1 MARKDI
7 KAFDFTSEQSR
18 TAAAEN
24 GRKGGIASGQAR
36 RQKKTLS
43 ELAKMIAENPAPAA
57 AKKKLAKMGIS
68 DEDANNNACIAA
80 AVYDKAIK
88 GNMQAVDKWEELT
101 AASKNDDEKYYLPGR
116 VLGKAFVDINRQ
128 IKPNIEYVFEGGRG
142 GLKSSFVAFKIVE
155 LIKNNPQ
162 MHACITR
169 QVAGTLKDSVYANMK
184 WAINELGL
192 MEEFECKVSPLEIK
206 YIKTGQTIY
215 FRGLDDETKLK
226 SIKPEFGYIGI
237 LWKEEKDQM
246 KGDAQERSV
255 NQSVLRGGDESY
267 DFSSYNPPKS
277 KSNWVNRIKLI
288 PNPKRVIHHSSYLEA
303 PAEWLGQ
310 KFIDDA
316 AHLKE
321 INPEAY
327 EHEYLGVP
335 NGDGGNVFEYLEIRD
350 ITDEEI
356 SHMDR
361 IFAGV
366 DYGWYPDQFCYL
378 RTYYDSAREKIYLID
393 ELYVN
398 KWSNSKTADWIKKK
412 GYDDYTMICDS
423 AEPKSVND
431 FRDAGLPARGAIKGP
446 GSIEYGFKF
455 LQTKTLVIDPK
466 RTPNAYKEITEYEY
480 DRDKEGNPYAELSA
494 QDKANKGKQYEKEQR
509 QRTYERRIR
518 KTKREVFGLQTGV
531 DNAPNEKAKFALQ
544 QDLDRKSYLLQKQNA
559 AYKDYCKQNDLR
571 ELQDRLMIAKWNRQ
585 NAAKARGAAKRYKTA
600 KGID

>member
-1 MARKDI
+1 MANEKNLI
-7 KAFDFTSEQSR
+7 PNSER
-18 TAAAEN
+18 TPSEL
-24 GRKGGIASGQAR
+24 REITKKGGIKSGEVR

-43 ELAKMIAENPAPAA
+43 ELAKMIAENPAPTT
-57 AKKKLAKMGIS
+57 AKKKLTKMGIS
-68 DEDANNNACIAA
+68 DEDANNNACIVA

-88 GNMQAVDKWEELT
+88 GNMQAVDKWEQLVAVSKSDENKYELP
-101 AASKNDDEKYYLPGR
+101 AR

-255 NQSVLRGGDESY
+255 NQSVLRGGDKSY

-277 KSNWVNRIKLI
+277 KSNWVNRIKLV

-327 EHEYLGVP
+327 EHEYLGIP

-366 DYGWYPDQFCYL
+366 DYGWYPDAFCYL

-455 LQTKTLVIDPK
+455 LQTKTIVIDPK

-480 DRDKEGNPYAELSA
+480 DRDKEGNVISGYPDGDDHAISALRYAYEPLFNRRGYSA
-494 QDKANKGKQYEKEQR
+494 
-509 QRTYERRIR
+509 
-518 KTKREVFGLQTGV
+518 
-531 DNAPNEKAKFALQ
+531 
-544 QDLDRKSYLLQKQNA
+544 
-559 AYKDYCKQNDLR
+559 
-571 ELQDRLMIAKWNRQ
+571 
-585 NAAKARGAAKRYKTA
+585 
-600 KGID
+600 

>member
-1 MARKDI
+1 MQSK
-7 KAFDFTSEQSR
+7 SEVR
-18 TAAAEN
+18 EN

-36 RQKKTLS
+36 RRKKTLS
-43 ELAKMIAENPAPAA
+43 ELAKMIADNPAPDSTRT
-57 AKKKLAKMGIS
+57 KLAKMGIS
-68 DEDANNNACIAA
+68 DEDANNNAVVAA
-80 AVYDKAIK
+80 SIYAKAIK
-88 GNMQAVDKWEELT
+88 GNMQAVDKWEQLVSVSKSDESKYELP
-101 AASKNDDEKYYLPGR
+101 AR
-116 VLGKAFVDINRQ
+116 VLGKAYVDINRQ

-277 KSNWVNRIKLI
+277 KSNWVNRIKLV

-366 DYGWYPDQFCYL
+366 DYGWYPDAFCYL

-455 LQTKTLVIDPK
+455 LQTKTIVIDPK

-480 DRDKEGNPYAELSA
+480 DRDKEGNVISGYPDGNDHAISALRYAYEPLFNRRGYSA
-494 QDKANKGKQYEKEQR
+494 
-509 QRTYERRIR
+509 
-518 KTKREVFGLQTGV
+518 
-531 DNAPNEKAKFALQ
+531 
-544 QDLDRKSYLLQKQNA
+544 
-559 AYKDYCKQNDLR
+559 
-571 ELQDRLMIAKWNRQ
+571 
-585 NAAKARGAAKRYKTA
+585 
-600 KGID
+600 

>member
-1 MARKDI
+1 MANEKNLRPGSMQSK
-7 KAFDFTSEQSR
+7 SEAR
-18 TAAAEN
+18 AN
-24 GRKGGIASGQAR
+24 GKKGGIASGQAR
-36 RQKKTLS
+36 RRKKTLS
-43 ELAKMIAENPAPAA
+43 ELAKMIADNPAPDNTRA
-57 AKKKLAKMGIS
+57 KLAKMGIS
-68 DEDANNNACIAA
+68 DEDANNNAVVVASIYA
-80 AVYDKAIK
+80 KAIK
-88 GNMQAVDKWEELT
+88 GNMQAVDKWEQLVAVSKSDESEYELP
-101 AASKNDDEKYYLPGR
+101 AR

-356 SHMDR
+356 SRMDR

-366 DYGWYPDQFCYL
+366 DYGWYPDAFCYL

-480 DRDKEGNPYAELSA
+480 DRDKEGNVISGYPDGNDHAISALRYAYEPLFNRRGYSA
-494 QDKANKGKQYEKEQR
+494 
-509 QRTYERRIR
+509 
-518 KTKREVFGLQTGV
+518 
-531 DNAPNEKAKFALQ
+531 
-544 QDLDRKSYLLQKQNA
+544 
-559 AYKDYCKQNDLR
+559 
-571 ELQDRLMIAKWNRQ
+571 
-585 NAAKARGAAKRYKTA
+585 
-600 KGID
+600 

>member
-1 MARKDI
+1 MANEKNLRPGSMQSK
-7 KAFDFTSEQSR
+7 SEVR
-18 TAAAEN
+18 EN

-36 RQKKTLS
+36 RRKKTLS
-43 ELAKMIAENPAPAA
+43 ELAKMIADNPAPDSTRT
-57 AKKKLAKMGIS
+57 KLAKMGIS
-68 DEDANNNACIAA
+68 DEDANNNAVVAA
-80 AVYDKAIK
+80 SIYAKAIK
-88 GNMQAVDKWEELT
+88 GNMQAVDKWEQLVSVSKSDESKYELP
-101 AASKNDDEKYYLPGR
+101 AR
-116 VLGKAFVDINRQ
+116 VLGKAYVDINRQ

-192 MEEFECKVSPLEIK
+192 MEEFEYKVSPLEIK

-277 KSNWVNRIKLI
+277 KSNWVNRIKLV

-366 DYGWYPDQFCYL
+366 DYGWYPDAFCYL

-455 LQTKTLVIDPK
+455 LQTKTIVIDPK

-480 DRDKEGNPYAELSA
+480 DRDKEGNVISGYPDGNDHAISALRYAYEPLFNRRGYSA
-494 QDKANKGKQYEKEQR
+494 
-509 QRTYERRIR
+509 
-518 KTKREVFGLQTGV
+518 
-531 DNAPNEKAKFALQ
+531 
-544 QDLDRKSYLLQKQNA
+544 
-559 AYKDYCKQNDLR
+559 
-571 ELQDRLMIAKWNRQ
+571 
-585 NAAKARGAAKRYKTA
+585 
-600 KGID
+600 

>member
-1 MARKDI
+1 MANEENLKP
-7 KAFDFTSEQSR
+7 FTSNQSR
-18 TAAAEN
+18 EEAVRN
-24 GRKGGIASGQAR
+24 GQKGGIASGYSR
-36 RQKKTLS
+36 RQKKALS
-43 ELAKMIAENPAPAA
+43 DYVKIIAESPASST
-57 AKKKLAKMGIS
+57 AKKKLAKMGIA
-68 DEDANNNACIAA
+68 DEDANNMAVVATSLYKKAA
-80 AVYDKAIK
+80 DGNIQAIE
-88 GNMQAVDKWEELT
+88 KWEQLT
-101 AASKNDDEKYYLPGR
+101 AASKDDDEKYELPAR

-128 IKPNIEYVFEGGRG
+128 IKSNIEYVFEGGRG

-356 SHMDR
+356 SRMDR

-412 GYDDYTMICDS
+412 GYDDYAMICDS

-455 LQTKTLVIDPK
+455 LQTKTIVIDPK

-480 DRDKEGNPYAELSA
+480 DRDKEGNVISGYPDGNDHAISALRYAYEPLFNRRGYSA
-494 QDKANKGKQYEKEQR
+494 
-509 QRTYERRIR
+509 
-518 KTKREVFGLQTGV
+518 
-531 DNAPNEKAKFALQ
+531 
-544 QDLDRKSYLLQKQNA
+544 
-559 AYKDYCKQNDLR
+559 
-571 ELQDRLMIAKWNRQ
+571 
-585 NAAKARGAAKRYKTA
+585 
-600 KGID
+600 

>member
-1 MARKDI
+1 
-7 KAFDFTSEQSR
+7 
-18 TAAAEN
+18 
-24 GRKGGIASGQAR
+24 
-36 RQKKTLS
+36 
-43 ELAKMIAENPAPAA
+43 
-57 AKKKLAKMGIS
+57 
-68 DEDANNNACIAA
+68 
-80 AVYDKAIK
+80 
-88 GNMQAVDKWEELT
+88 
-101 AASKNDDEKYYLPGR
+101 
-116 VLGKAFVDINRQ
+116 
-128 IKPNIEYVFEGGRG
+128 
-142 GLKSSFVAFKIVE
+142 
-155 LIKNNPQ
+155 

-192 MEEFECKVSPLEIK
+192 TEEFECKVSPLEIK

-277 KSNWVNRIKLI
+277 KSNWVNRIKLT

-356 SHMDR
+356 SHMDK
-361 IFAGV
+361 IFQGC
-366 DYGWYPDQFCYL
+366 DWGFFPDPYAFIRL
-378 RTYYDSAREKIYLID
+378 YYNHNTEKIYLID
-393 ELYVN
+393 EICEN
-398 KWSNSKTADWIKKK
+398 KWSNRKSADEILKRK
-412 GYDDYTMICDS
+412 YDDYTITCDS
-423 AEPKSVND
+423 AEPKSIND
-431 FRDAGLPARGAIKGP
+431 YRDFGLPARGAIKGP
-446 GSIEYGFKF
+446 GSVEYSMKW
-455 LQTKTLVIDPK
+455 LQTRTIVIDPK
-466 RTPNAYKEITEYEY
+466 RTPNAYKEFSEYEY
-480 DRDKEGNPYAELSA
+480 ERDKDGNVISGYPDENNHLIDACRYATESLW
-494 QDKANKGKQYEKEQR
+494 
-509 QRTYERRIR
+509 RRR
-518 KTKREVFGLQTGV
+518 GN
-531 DNAPNEKAKFALQ
+531 NA
-544 QDLDRKSYLLQKQNA
+544 
-559 AYKDYCKQNDLR
+559 
-571 ELQDRLMIAKWNRQ
+571 
-585 NAAKARGAAKRYKTA
+585 
-600 KGID
+600 

>member
-1 MARKDI
+1 MANEKNLI
-7 KAFDFTSEQSR
+7 PNSERSPSELR
-18 TAAAEN
+18 EIA
-24 GRKGGIASGQAR
+24 RRGGIKSGQAR
-36 RQKKTLS
+36 RRKKTLS
-43 ELAKMIAENPAPAA
+43 ELAKMIAENPAPTT
-57 AKKKLAKMGIS
+57 AKKKLTKMGIS
-68 DEDANNNACIAA
+68 DEDANNNACIVA

-88 GNMQAVDKWEELT
+88 GNMKAVDKWEQLVAVSKSDESKYELP
-101 AASKNDDEKYYLPGR
+101 AR

-142 GLKSSFVAFKIVE
+142 GLKSSYVAFKIVE

-277 KSNWVNRIKLI
+277 KSNWVNRIKLM

-366 DYGWYPDQFCYL
+366 DYGWYPDAFCYL

-455 LQTKTLVIDPK
+455 LQTKTIVIDPK

-480 DRDKEGNPYAELSA
+480 DRDKEGNVISGYPDGDDHAISALRYAYEPLFNRRGYSA
-494 QDKANKGKQYEKEQR
+494 
-509 QRTYERRIR
+509 
-518 KTKREVFGLQTGV
+518 
-531 DNAPNEKAKFALQ
+531 
-544 QDLDRKSYLLQKQNA
+544 
-559 AYKDYCKQNDLR
+559 
-571 ELQDRLMIAKWNRQ
+571 
-585 NAAKARGAAKRYKTA
+585 
-600 KGID
+600 

>member
-1 MARKDI
+1 MANEKNLI
-7 KAFDFTSEQSR
+7 PNSER
-18 TAAAEN
+18 TPSEL
-24 GRKGGIASGQAR
+24 REITKKGGIKSGEVR

-43 ELAKMIAENPAPAA
+43 ELAKMIAENPAPTA
-57 AKKKLAKMGIS
+57 AKKKLTKMGIS
-68 DEDANNNACIAA
+68 DEDADNNACIVA

-88 GNMQAVDKWEELT
+88 GNMQAVDKWEQLVAVSKSDESKYELP
-101 AASKNDDEKYYLPGR
+101 AR

-246 KGDAQERSV
+246 KGDAQERSI

-356 SHMDR
+356 SRMDR

-366 DYGWYPDQFCYL
+366 DYGWYPDAFCYL
-378 RTYYDSAREKIYLID
+378 RTYYDSARERIYLID

-480 DRDKEGNPYAELSA
+480 DRDKEGNVISGYPDGNDHAISALRYAYEPLFNRRGYSA
-494 QDKANKGKQYEKEQR
+494 
-509 QRTYERRIR
+509 
-518 KTKREVFGLQTGV
+518 
-531 DNAPNEKAKFALQ
+531 
-544 QDLDRKSYLLQKQNA
+544 
-559 AYKDYCKQNDLR
+559 
-571 ELQDRLMIAKWNRQ
+571 
-585 NAAKARGAAKRYKTA
+585 
-600 KGID
+600 

>member
-1 MARKDI
+1 MANEKNLI
-7 KAFDFTSEQSR
+7 PNSER
-18 TAAAEN
+18 TPSELREMT
-24 GRKGGIASGQAR
+24 RKGGIASGQAR

-43 ELAKMIAENPAPAA
+43 ELAKMIAENSAPTA
-57 AKKKLAKMGIS
+57 AKKKLTKMGIS
-68 DEDANNNACIAA
+68 DEDANNNACIVA

-88 GNMQAVDKWEELT
+88 GNMQAVDKWEQLVAVSKSDESKYELP
-101 AASKNDDEKYYLPGR
+101 AR

-277 KSNWVNRIKLI
+277 KSNWVNRIKLM

-356 SHMDR
+356 SRMDR

-366 DYGWYPDQFCYL
+366 DFGWYPDAFCYL

-455 LQTKTLVIDPK
+455 LQTKTIVIDPK

-480 DRDKEGNPYAELSA
+480 DRDKEGNVISGYPDGNDHAISALRYAYEPLFNRRGNSA
-494 QDKANKGKQYEKEQR
+494 
-509 QRTYERRIR
+509 
-518 KTKREVFGLQTGV
+518 
-531 DNAPNEKAKFALQ
+531 
-544 QDLDRKSYLLQKQNA
+544 
-559 AYKDYCKQNDLR
+559 
-571 ELQDRLMIAKWNRQ
+571 
-585 NAAKARGAAKRYKTA
+585 
-600 KGID
+600 

>member
-1 MARKDI
+1 MANEENLKPFKPGRS
-7 KAFDFTSEQSR
+7 SEE
-18 TAAAEN
+18 AVKN
-24 GRKGGIASGQAR
+24 GQKGGIASGQSR

-43 ELAKMIAENPAPAA
+43 ELAKMIAENPAPTA
-57 AKKKLAKMGIS
+57 AKKKLTKMGIS
-68 DEDANNNACIAA
+68 DEDANNNACIVA

-88 GNMQAVDKWEELT
+88 GNMQAVDKWEQLVAVSKSDESKYELP
-101 AASKNDDEKYYLPGR
+101 AR

-277 KSNWVNRIKLI
+277 KSNWVNRIKLM

-356 SHMDR
+356 SRMDR

-366 DYGWYPDQFCYL
+366 DFGWYPDQFCYL

-480 DRDKEGNPYAELSA
+480 DRDKEGNVISGYPDGNDHAISALRYAYEPLFNRRGYSA
-494 QDKANKGKQYEKEQR
+494 
-509 QRTYERRIR
+509 
-518 KTKREVFGLQTGV
+518 
-531 DNAPNEKAKFALQ
+531 
-544 QDLDRKSYLLQKQNA
+544 
-559 AYKDYCKQNDLR
+559 
-571 ELQDRLMIAKWNRQ
+571 
-585 NAAKARGAAKRYKTA
+585 
-600 KGID
+600 

>member
-1 MARKDI
+1 MANEENLKPFKPGRS
-7 KAFDFTSEQSR
+7 SEE
-18 TAAAEN
+18 AVKN
-24 GRKGGIASGQAR
+24 GQKGGIASGQSR
-36 RQKKTLS
+36 RKKKTLS
-43 ELAKMIAENPAPAA
+43 ELAKMIAENPAPTA
-57 AKKKLAKMGIS
+57 AKKKLTKMGIS
-68 DEDANNNACIAA
+68 DEDANNNACIVA

-88 GNMQAVDKWEELT
+88 GNMQAVDKWEQLVAVSKSDESKYELP
-101 AASKNDDEKYYLPGR
+101 AR

-277 KSNWVNRIKLI
+277 KSNWVNRIKLV

-303 PAEWLGQ
+303 PPEWLGQ

-366 DYGWYPDQFCYL
+366 DYGWYPDAFCYL

-398 KWSNSKTADWIKKK
+398 KWSNSKTAEWIKKK

-455 LQTKTLVIDPK
+455 LQTKTIVIDPR

-480 DRDKEGNPYAELSA
+480 DRDKEGNVISGYPDGKDHAISALRYAYEPLFNRRGYSA
-494 QDKANKGKQYEKEQR
+494 
-509 QRTYERRIR
+509 
-518 KTKREVFGLQTGV
+518 
-531 DNAPNEKAKFALQ
+531 
-544 QDLDRKSYLLQKQNA
+544 
-559 AYKDYCKQNDLR
+559 
-571 ELQDRLMIAKWNRQ
+571 
-585 NAAKARGAAKRYKTA
+585 
-600 KGID
+600 

>member
-1 MARKDI
+1 MANEKNLI
-7 KAFDFTSEQSR
+7 PNSER
-18 TAAAEN
+18 TPSEL
-24 GRKGGIASGQAR
+24 REITKKGGIKSGQAR

-43 ELAKMIAENPAPAA
+43 ELAKMIAENPAPTT
-57 AKKKLAKMGIS
+57 AKKKLTKMGIS
-68 DEDANNNACIAA
+68 DEDANNNACIVA

-88 GNMQAVDKWEELT
+88 GNMQAVDKWEQLVAVSKSDESKYELP
-101 AASKNDDEKYYLPGR
+101 AR

-142 GLKSSFVAFKIVE
+142 GLKSSYVAFKIVE

-277 KSNWVNRIKLI
+277 KSNWVNRIKLM

-366 DYGWYPDQFCYL
+366 DYGWYPDAFCYL

-480 DRDKEGNPYAELSA
+480 DRDKEGNVISGYPDGDDHAISALRYAYEPLFNRRGYSA
-494 QDKANKGKQYEKEQR
+494 
-509 QRTYERRIR
+509 
-518 KTKREVFGLQTGV
+518 
-531 DNAPNEKAKFALQ
+531 
-544 QDLDRKSYLLQKQNA
+544 
-559 AYKDYCKQNDLR
+559 
-571 ELQDRLMIAKWNRQ
+571 
-585 NAAKARGAAKRYKTA
+585 
-600 KGID
+600 

>member
-1 MARKDI
+1 MANEKNLI
-7 KAFDFTSEQSR
+7 PNSER
-18 TAAAEN
+18 TPSELREMT
-24 GRKGGIASGQAR
+24 RKGGIASGQAR

-43 ELAKMIAENPAPAA
+43 ELAKMIAENPAPTA
-57 AKKKLAKMGIS
+57 AKKKLTKMGIS
-68 DEDANNNACIAA
+68 DEDANNNACIVA

-88 GNMQAVDKWEELT
+88 GNMQAVDKWEQLVAVSKSDESKYELP
-101 AASKNDDEKYYLPGR
+101 AR

-277 KSNWVNRIKLI
+277 KSNWVNRIKLM

-356 SHMDR
+356 NRMDR

-366 DYGWYPDQFCYL
+366 DYGWYPDAFCYL

-398 KWSNSKTADWIKKK
+398 KWSNSKTAEWIKKK

-455 LQTKTLVIDPK
+455 LQTKTIVIDPK

-480 DRDKEGNPYAELSA
+480 DRDKEGNVISGYPDGNDHAISALRYAYEPLFNRRGNSA
-494 QDKANKGKQYEKEQR
+494 
-509 QRTYERRIR
+509 
-518 KTKREVFGLQTGV
+518 
-531 DNAPNEKAKFALQ
+531 
-544 QDLDRKSYLLQKQNA
+544 
-559 AYKDYCKQNDLR
+559 
-571 ELQDRLMIAKWNRQ
+571 
-585 NAAKARGAAKRYKTA
+585 
-600 KGID
+600 

>member
-1 MARKDI
+1 MANEKNLI
-7 KAFDFTSEQSR
+7 PNSER
-18 TAAAEN
+18 TPSEL
-24 GRKGGIASGQAR
+24 REITKKGGIKSGEVR
-36 RQKKTLS
+36 RQKKALS

-57 AKKKLAKMGIS
+57 AKKKLTKMGIS
-68 DEDANNNACIAA
+68 DEDANNNACIVA

-88 GNMQAVDKWEELT
+88 GNMRAVDKWEQLVAVSKSDESKYELP
-101 AASKNDDEKYYLPGR
+101 AR

-356 SHMDR
+356 SRMDR

-455 LQTKTLVIDPK
+455 LQTKTIVIDPK

-480 DRDKEGNPYAELSA
+480 DRDKEGNVISGYPDGDDHAISALRYAYEPLFNRRGYSA
-494 QDKANKGKQYEKEQR
+494 
-509 QRTYERRIR
+509 
-518 KTKREVFGLQTGV
+518 
-531 DNAPNEKAKFALQ
+531 
-544 QDLDRKSYLLQKQNA
+544 
-559 AYKDYCKQNDLR
+559 
-571 ELQDRLMIAKWNRQ
+571 
-585 NAAKARGAAKRYKTA
+585 
-600 KGID
+600 

>member
-1 MARKDI
+1 MYGNIVYIYSYTWQNFYFQKGYDWNVRMARKDI
-7 KAFDFTSEQSR
+7 ESFDFTSEQSR
-18 TAAAEN
+18 TEAAQN

-43 ELAKMIAENPAPAA
+43 ELAKIIAENPAPTS
-57 AKKKLAKMGIS
+57 AKKKLTKMGIS
-68 DEDANNNACIAA
+68 DEDANNNACIVA
-80 AVYDKAIK
+80 AVYDKAVK
-88 GNMQAVDKWEELT
+88 GNMQAVDKWEQLT
-101 AASKNDDEKYYLPGR
+101 AVSNDDDKKYELPAR

-277 KSNWVNRIKLI
+277 KSNWVNKIKLV

-356 SHMDR
+356 SRMDR

-480 DRDKEGNPYAELSA
+480 DRDKEGNVISGYPDGNDHAISALRYAYEPLFNRRGYSA
-494 QDKANKGKQYEKEQR
+494 
-509 QRTYERRIR
+509 
-518 KTKREVFGLQTGV
+518 
-531 DNAPNEKAKFALQ
+531 
-544 QDLDRKSYLLQKQNA
+544 
-559 AYKDYCKQNDLR
+559 
-571 ELQDRLMIAKWNRQ
+571 
-585 NAAKARGAAKRYKTA
+585 
-600 KGID
+600 

>member
-1 MARKDI
+1 MANEENLKP
-7 KAFDFTSEQSR
+7 FTSNQSR
-18 TAAAEN
+18 EEAVRN
-24 GRKGGIASGQAR
+24 GQKGGIASGYSR
-36 RQKKTLS
+36 RQKKALS
-43 ELAKMIAENPAPAA
+43 DYVKIIAESPASST
-57 AKKKLAKMGIS
+57 AKKKLAKMGIA
-68 DEDANNNACIAA
+68 DEDANNMAVVATSLYKKAA
-80 AVYDKAIK
+80 DGNIQAIE
-88 GNMQAVDKWEELT
+88 KWEQLT
-101 AASKNDDEKYYLPGR
+101 AASKDDYEKYELPAR

-356 SHMDR
+356 SRMDR

-366 DYGWYPDQFCYL
+366 DYGWYPDAFCYL

-480 DRDKEGNPYAELSA
+480 DRDKEGNVISGYPDGNDHAISALRYAYEPLFNRRGYSA
-494 QDKANKGKQYEKEQR
+494 
-509 QRTYERRIR
+509 
-518 KTKREVFGLQTGV
+518 
-531 DNAPNEKAKFALQ
+531 
-544 QDLDRKSYLLQKQNA
+544 
-559 AYKDYCKQNDLR
+559 
-571 ELQDRLMIAKWNRQ
+571 
-585 NAAKARGAAKRYKTA
+585 
-600 KGID
+600 

>member
-1 MARKDI
+1 MANEKNLI
-7 KAFDFTSEQSR
+7 PNSER
-18 TAAAEN
+18 TPSEL
-24 GRKGGIASGQAR
+24 REITKKGGIKSGEVR

-43 ELAKMIAENPAPAA
+43 ELAKMIAENPAPTT
-57 AKKKLAKMGIS
+57 AKKKLTKMGIS
-68 DEDANNNACIAA
+68 DEDANNNACIVA

-88 GNMQAVDKWEELT
+88 GNMQAVDKWEQLVAVSKSDESKYELP
-101 AASKNDDEKYYLPGR
+101 AR

-356 SHMDR
+356 SRMDR

-366 DYGWYPDQFCYL
+366 DYGWYPDAFCYL

-455 LQTKTLVIDPK
+455 LQTKTIVIDPK

-480 DRDKEGNPYAELSA
+480 DRDKEGNVISGYPDGNDHAISALRYAYEPLFNRRGYSA
-494 QDKANKGKQYEKEQR
+494 
-509 QRTYERRIR
+509 
-518 KTKREVFGLQTGV
+518 
-531 DNAPNEKAKFALQ
+531 
-544 QDLDRKSYLLQKQNA
+544 
-559 AYKDYCKQNDLR
+559 
-571 ELQDRLMIAKWNRQ
+571 
-585 NAAKARGAAKRYKTA
+585 
-600 KGID
+600 

>member
-1 MARKDI
+1 MANEENLKPFKPGRS
-7 KAFDFTSEQSR
+7 SEE
-18 TAAAEN
+18 AVKN
-24 GRKGGIASGQAR
+24 GQKGGIASGQSR

-43 ELAKMIAENPAPAA
+43 ELAKMIAENPAPTA
-57 AKKKLAKMGIS
+57 AKKKLTNMGIS
-68 DEDANNNACIAA
+68 DEDANNNARIVA

-88 GNMQAVDKWEELT
+88 GNMQAVDKWEQLVAVSKSDESKYELP
-101 AASKNDDEKYYLPGR
+101 AR

-142 GLKSSFVAFKIVE
+142 GLKSSFIAFKIVE

-169 QVAGTLKDSVYANMK
+169 QVACTLKDSVYANMK

-192 MEEFECKVSPLEIK
+192 MEEFECKVSPLEIR

-356 SHMDR
+356 SRMDR
-361 IFAGV
+361 IFPGV
-366 DYGWYPDQFCYL
+366 DYGWYPDAFCYL

-455 LQTKTLVIDPK
+455 LQTKTIVIDPK

-480 DRDKEGNPYAELSA
+480 DRDKEGNVISGYPDGNDHAISALRYAYEPLFNRRGYSA
-494 QDKANKGKQYEKEQR
+494 
-509 QRTYERRIR
+509 
-518 KTKREVFGLQTGV
+518 
-531 DNAPNEKAKFALQ
+531 
-544 QDLDRKSYLLQKQNA
+544 
-559 AYKDYCKQNDLR
+559 
-571 ELQDRLMIAKWNRQ
+571 
-585 NAAKARGAAKRYKTA
+585 
-600 KGID
+600 

>member
-1 MARKDI
+1 MANEENLKP
-7 KAFDFTSEQSR
+7 FTSNQSHEEAVR
-18 TAAAEN
+18 N
-24 GRKGGIASGQAR
+24 GQKGGIASGYSR
-36 RQKKTLS
+36 RQKKALS
-43 ELAKMIAENPAPAA
+43 DYVKIIAESPASST
-57 AKKKLAKMGIS
+57 AKKKLAKMGIA
-68 DEDANNNACIAA
+68 DEDANNMAVVATSLYKKAA
-80 AVYDKAIK
+80 DGNIQAIE
-88 GNMQAVDKWEELT
+88 KWEQLT
-101 AASKNDDEKYYLPGR
+101 AASKDDDEKYELPAR

-350 ITDEEI
+350 IADEEI
-356 SHMDR
+356 SRMDR

-366 DYGWYPDQFCYL
+366 DYGWYPDAFCYL

-431 FRDAGLPARGAIKGP
+431 FRDAGLPVRGAIKGP

-480 DRDKEGNPYAELSA
+480 DRDKEGNVISGYPDGNDHAISALRYAYEPLFNRRGYSA
-494 QDKANKGKQYEKEQR
+494 
-509 QRTYERRIR
+509 
-518 KTKREVFGLQTGV
+518 
-531 DNAPNEKAKFALQ
+531 
-544 QDLDRKSYLLQKQNA
+544 
-559 AYKDYCKQNDLR
+559 
-571 ELQDRLMIAKWNRQ
+571 
-585 NAAKARGAAKRYKTA
+585 
-600 KGID
+600 

>member
-1 MARKDI
+1 MANEKNLI
-7 KAFDFTSEQSR
+7 PNSER
-18 TAAAEN
+18 TPSELREIAK
-24 GRKGGIASGQAR
+24 KGGIKSGEVR

-43 ELAKMIAENPAPAA
+43 ELAKMIAENPAPTA
-57 AKKKLAKMGIS
+57 AKKKLTKMGIS
-68 DEDANNNACIAA
+68 DEDANNNACIVA

-88 GNMQAVDKWEELT
+88 GNMQAVDKWEQLV
-101 AASKNDDEKYYLPGR
+101 AASKSDESKYELPAR

-142 GLKSSFVAFKIVE
+142 GLKSSFVAFKIIE

-206 YIKTGQTIY
+206 HIKTGQTIY

-277 KSNWVNRIKLI
+277 KSNWVNRIKLM

-366 DYGWYPDQFCYL
+366 DYGWYPDAFCYL

-480 DRDKEGNPYAELSA
+480 DRDKEGNVISGYPDGNDHAISALRYAYEPLFNRRGYSA
-494 QDKANKGKQYEKEQR
+494 
-509 QRTYERRIR
+509 
-518 KTKREVFGLQTGV
+518 
-531 DNAPNEKAKFALQ
+531 
-544 QDLDRKSYLLQKQNA
+544 
-559 AYKDYCKQNDLR
+559 
-571 ELQDRLMIAKWNRQ
+571 
-585 NAAKARGAAKRYKTA
+585 
-600 KGID
+600 